1 MAIDGLILLD
11 NAGRP
16 IIQSGFRSSQP
27 SYPLLHVDAFSNA
40 LAKQSRP
47 SDVDPVL
54 YVPSLTHGSPSACCH
69 IACGDMR
76 VLCPV
81 SGDVDP
87 LSAFAFL
94 QTFVEILKEYFGT
107 VSAATMRENFDVVY
121 QLLEETLDA
130 GGKPLTTSSNALRD
144 IVLPPSL
151 LTKILNAAGANINA
165 SFNPGAGGPFSS
177 TIPWRKAN
185 VRHNANEIYF
195 DMVEELN
202 AIANK
207 NGVALSSTV
216 WGKIE
221 TNCRLSGT
229 PDCLLSF
236 TNPQVLTDCSFHP
249 CVRVQRWTRD
259 KSLSFIPPD
268 GRFILAEYRFL
279 PAASAPT
286 ARFVSSGS
294 QAVSSSRD
302 TVPIPFAIKTV
313 YDLEDSGAHFD
324 ITFTSRLTTRAL
336 EGIVIEMNVGEGAG
350 GIKCVAAR
358 GSGIG
363 RNMGATDMGMS
374 NSMGASWAFDTKKK
388 AGVLRWEI
396 PNAPPS
402 STWSLRGSF
411 TTSSTKPRP
420 SHALQIRFEIQSHT
434 FSALKVDQLRVTGES
449 YKPYKGVRG
458 RSIGNVEW
466 RW

>member
-11 NAGRP
+11 NTGRP

-27 SYPLLHVDAFSNA
+27 SYPLLHVDAFNNA
-40 LAKQSRP
+40 LAKESRP
-47 SDVDPVL
+47 SDVDPIL

-69 IACGDMR
+69 IPCGDMR

-87 LSAFAFL
+87 LFAFAFL
-94 QTFVEILKEYFGT
+94 QTFVDILKEYFGT

-130 GGKPLTTSSNALRD
+130 GGRPLTTSPNALRD

-151 LTKILNAAGANINA
+151 LTKLLSVAGANVNT
-165 SFNPGAGGPFSS
+165 SFNTGTGGPFSS
-177 TIPWRKAN
+177 PTPWRKAN

-202 AIANK
+202 AIVNK

-221 TNCRLSGT
+221 TNCRLSGN

-236 TNPQVLTDCSFHP
+236 TNPQALTDCSFHP
-249 CVRVQRWTRD
+249 GVKIRIQRWTRD
-259 KSLSFIPPD
+259 KSLSFVPPD
-268 GRFILAEYRFL
+268 GRFTLAEYRFT

-286 ARFVSSGS
+286 ARFASSGS
-294 QAVSSSRD
+294 EVVNPSKD
-302 TVPIPFAIKTV
+302 TVPIPFVIKTV
-313 YDLEDSGAHFD
+313 YDLEDNGAQFD

-336 EGIVIEMNVGEGAG
+336 ENIVIEMNVGRGAG
-350 GIKCVAAR
+350 GIKCVATR
-358 GSGIG
+358 GTGIG
-363 RNMGATDMGMS
+363 RNVGMDMGMT
-374 NSMGASWAFDTKKK
+374 NNMGASWAFDTNKK
-388 AGVLRWEI
+388 ASVLI
-396 PNAPPS
+396 QLLGSVCSGTYSPIS
-402 STWSLRGSF
+402 S
-411 TTSSTKPRP
+411 
-420 SHALQIRFEIQSHT
+420 H
-434 FSALKVDQLRVTGES
+434 
-449 YKPYKGVRG
+449 
-458 RSIGNVEW
+458 
-466 RW
+466 